1 MQTRAMAALQNMLS
15 SLSPSSTSPDSAL
28 AMWRRVLEM
37 VGSPGGVAT
46 CEEVTGLLVVL
57 VEMMGD
63 KEMQVRLS
71 A

>member
-1 MQTRAMAALQNMLS
+1 
-15 SLSPSSTSPDSAL
+15 
-28 AMWRRVLEM
+28 M

-57 VEMMGD
+57 VEMMAD

-71 A
+71 DMCLSHGDGEWGLFVFIGSS